1 MLALSIALS
10 ILAVALLVGC
20 VWLFQSRRA
29 LREDL
34 AEARTQNEHLRNEN
48 QRFTDDLGKANQ
60 TIATLEEKV
69 AGFDERIKQQAAG
82 FDQRLADQKQAH
94 EQAQARA
101 REQFQS
107 LSAEA
112 LHKANEQFLKLAEER
127 FSTKQKDATQELDQ
141 RKQAIDQ
148 MLKPIRESLDKQA
161 KAVTEMEKER
171 AGAYHGLKQLV
182 GTMIEDQKNLR
193 SETGNLVKALRRPD
207 VRGRWGE
214 MQLRRVAELAGMID
228 RCDFTEQLSGSDSEG
243 RTRRPD
249 MVVHL
254 PAGRD
259 IVVDAKAPIEAYLE
273 AIEAE
278 TDEQRDGQ
286 LQRFVRHVEDKVGDL
301 SSKGYQ
307 SQFDRSPDFVVLFI
321 PGESFLQAALQR
333 KPELMET
340 AFNRGVVIATP
351 ATLIALLKAVAAG
364 WREEQVAE
372 SAKRVNELGV
382 ELHSRLGTLT
392 RHMENLGKA
401 VDKTVEHF
409 NKFVGSY
416 ESQVMV
422 QARRFQ
428 ALGADSKKELPA
440 EGELKQIEQRPRE
453 VAGAE
458 D

>member
-1 MLALSIALS
+1 MLALSITLGVV
-10 ILAVALLVGC
+10 AVVLLVGC
-20 VWLFQSRRA
+20 VWLFQSRSN
-29 LREDL
+29 LKQDL
-34 AEARTQNEHLRNEN
+34 AEARTQNENLREEN
-48 QRFTDDLGKANQ
+48 RAFAADIGRANT
-60 TIATLEEKV
+60 TIAQLQEKV
-69 AGFDERIKQQAAG
+69 AGFDERVQQQAAS

-94 EQAQARA
+94 EQAQQKA
-101 REQFQS
+101 REQFQA

-112 LHKANEQFLKLAEER
+112 LRKANEQFLKLAEER
-127 FSTKQKDATQELDQ
+127 FSTKQKDAAQQLDQ

-161 KAVTEMEKER
+161 EAVTRMEKER
-171 AGAYHGLKQLV
+171 TGAYHGLKQLV
-182 GTMIEDQKNLR
+182 GTMVEDQKNLR

-243 RTRRPD
+243 RVRRPD

-273 AIEAE
+273 AIEADDD
-278 TDEQRDGQ
+278 DEREVQFA
-286 LQRFVRHVEDKVGDL
+286 RFVRHVEDKIGDL
-301 SSKGYQ
+301 ASKAYQ
-307 SQFDRSPDFVVLFI
+307 NQFDRSPDFVVLFI
-321 PGESFLQAALQR
+321 PGESFMQAALQR

-340 AFNRGVVIATP
+340 AFNRGVVLATP

-382 ELHSRLGTLT
+382 ELHKRLGTLT

-401 VDKTVEHF
+401 VDKTVEHY

-428 ALGADSKKELPA
+428 TLGADSNKELPA
-440 EGELKQIEQRPRE
+440 EGELKQIEHRPRE
-453 VAGAE
+453 VTA
-458 D
+458 DD